1 MKRLQDIAKARGNM
15 SAADMYADGHL
26 TPEQSRKMISTIVAK
41 NQFLQKITIDK
52 TKKLQKT
59 FDIWSLAS
67 GILVRVSPGN
77 KPTSAQREKL
87 GVSSVKLDNKVVQ
100 LWASI
105 TQDSLEDNADNPK
118 FEAETFNGF
127 DEAFSNDLQNLG
139 MIGEKDD
146 YAGDAFKNLNKG
158 WFTLAKENSDVVK
171 LEHKKASKMI
181 DKLSAVVKASNEDVL
196 TQSVILISQSDY
208 LAYQQEIGGRSGGL
222 SILLNSGANH
232 ILGVPLE
239 VASFVPKGKFLMT
252 PLKNLIM
259 SVGLDIRRTRWYDVE
274 ESCLKYKF
282 EVYNDYQLAV
292 GKWAVLSE
300 ENDADSDGDGI

>member
-1 MKRLQDIAKARGNM
+1 M
-15 SAADMYADGHL
+15 
-26 TPEQSRKMISTIVAK
+26 
-41 NQFLQKITIDK
+41 
-52 TKKLQKT
+52 
-59 FDIWSLAS
+59 
-67 GILVRVSPGN
+67 
-77 KPTSAQREKL
+77 
-87 GVSSVKLDNKVVQ
+87 
-100 LWASI
+100 ASI
-105 TQDSLEDNADNPK
+105 TQDTLEDNADNPK
-118 FEAETFNGF
+118 FETETFAEF
-127 DEAFSNDLQNLG
+127 DKAFSNDLQNLG

-171 LEHKKASKMI
+171 LEHKKVSKMI

>member
-87 GVSSVKLDNKVVQ
+87 SVSSVKLDNKVVQ
-100 LWASI
+100 LWAGI
-105 TQDSLEDNADNPK
+105 TQDTLEDNADNPK

-139 MIGEKDD
+139 MIGAKDD
-146 YAGDAFKNLNKG
+146 YDQEKFENLNKG
-158 WFTLAKENSDVVK
+158 WFTLAKENSQVTK
-171 LEHKKASKMI
+171 LEHKKASKLI
-181 DKLSAVVKASNEDVL
+181 DKLTAVVKASNEDVL

>member
-26 TPEQSRKMISTIVAK
+26 TPEQSRKMISTIIEK

-67 GILVRVSPGN
+67 GILVRVNPGN

-87 GVSSVKLDNKVVQ
+87 GIGSVKLDNKVVQ

-105 TQDSLEDNADNPK
+105 TQDTLEDNADNPK
-118 FEAETFNGF
+118 FETETFAEF
-127 DEAFSNDLQNLG
+127 DKAFSNDLQNLG
-139 MIGEKDD
+139 MIGAKDD
-146 YAGDAFKNLNKG
+146 YDQEKFENLNKG
-158 WFTLAKENSDVVK
+158 WFTLAKENSQVTK
-171 LEHKKASKMI
+171 LEHKKTSKMI

>member
-1 MKRLQDIAKARGNM
+1 
-15 SAADMYADGHL
+15 
-26 TPEQSRKMISTIVAK
+26 MI
-41 NQFLQKITIDK
+41 FG
-52 TKKLQKT
+52 
-59 FDIWSLAS
+59 IWLAEFWC
-67 GILVRVSPGN
+67 GLVLATNPQAP
-77 KPTSAQREKL
+77 KEKL
-87 GVSSVKLDNKVVQ
+87 SVSSVKLDNKVVQ
-100 LWASI
+100 LWAGI
-105 TQDSLEDNADNPK
+105 TQDTLEDNADNPK

>member
-1 MKRLQDIAKARGNM
+1 
-15 SAADMYADGHL
+15 
-26 TPEQSRKMISTIVAK
+26 MISTIIEK

-67 GILVRVSPGN
+67 GILVRVNPGN

-87 GVSSVKLDNKVVQ
+87 GVGSVKLDNKAVQ

-105 TQDSLEDNADNPK
+105 TQDTLEDNADNPK
-118 FEAETFNGF
+118 FETETFAEF
-127 DEAFSNDLQNLG
+127 DKAFSNDLQNLG

-171 LEHKKASKMI
+171 LEHKKVSKMI